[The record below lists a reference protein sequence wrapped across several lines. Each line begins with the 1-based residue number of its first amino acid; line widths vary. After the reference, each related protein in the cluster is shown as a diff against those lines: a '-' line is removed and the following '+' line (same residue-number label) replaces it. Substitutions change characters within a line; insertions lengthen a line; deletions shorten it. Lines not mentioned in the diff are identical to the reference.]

1 MLRNL
6 ANRIFGD
13 ITLVFSRG
21 EEFARNRLYILWFS
35 IFANVVVMLY
45 GGNFFTGLLLKLGAD
60 DAYMGAITIVT
71 YAANIAAVFSPLL
84 VERFRRRKRMLLIS
98 RSIYYVLLLGF
109 ITAIPYLGIGQST
122 MLVMILTIIA
132 LANMIASLTGSGMSV
147 WHLQSLPEGV
157 RSSFF
162 ANLNMIIGILNMVL
176 LNLAGLFADYFKLR
190 GQELLGII
198 LLRCAACLFAVIEIW
213 NLGRIK
219 EYPYPEAAKKISLL
233 DILRIPLK
241 NRKYLAVIAIIVM
254 WTMASTIPGP
264 FYQVYLLKDL
274 QINYSFLSAVNL
286 LNIPVLLIA
295 MPVWGRLISRY
306 GDVKLFA
313 PLAALI
319 SLHYLSLAFVTQANY
334 QWLYPVS
341 VFYFFVLAAGIT
353 QVASLMPFKFIP
365 ETNQSNYL
373 SFYGAVNTAAALVG
387 TLIGQW
393 FILATETAW
402 LPLYG
407 FLLGNKQL
415 VMLAT
420 AGAVFLGAA
429 VMFFINRQ
437 LQRIAN

>member
-6 ANRIFGD
+6 ANRVFGD
-13 ITLVFSRG
+13 ITLVFSRS
-21 EEFARNRLYILWFS
+21 EEYARNRLYILLFS
-35 IFANVVVMLY
+35 IYANVVVMLY

-71 YAANIAAVFSPLL
+71 YAANIAAVFSPLI
-84 VERFRRRKRMLLIS
+84 VERFQRRKRMLLVS

-109 ITAIPYLGIGQST
+109 ITIIPYLGVGQST
-122 MLVMILTIIA
+122 KLAAILSIIA
-132 LANMIASLTGSGMSV
+132 LVNMIASLTGSGMSV

-176 LNLAGLFADYFKLR
+176 LNLAGLFADYFKQRDL
-190 GQELLGII
+190 ELLGIV
-198 LLRCAACLFAVIEIW
+198 LLRCAACLFAAIEIW
-213 NLGRIK
+213 SLSRIK
-219 EYPYPEAAKKISLL
+219 EYPYPAPSRRISLP

-241 NRKYLAVIAIIVM
+241 NRKYLAVIAVIVM

-274 QINYSFLSAVNL
+274 RINYSFLSAVNL

-313 PLAALI
+313 PLAAMI
-319 SLHYLSLAFVTQANY
+319 SLHYLSLAFVTNANY
-334 QWLYPVS
+334 QWLYPIS
-341 VFYFFVLAAGIT
+341 VFYYFVLAAGIT

-365 ETNQSNYL
+365 ETSQSNYI
-373 SFYGAVNTAAALVG
+373 SFYGAVNTTAALLG
-387 TLIGQW
+387 TLIGQG
-393 FILATETAW
+393 FILATEAAKMPIYS
-402 LPLYG
+402 L
-407 FLLGNKQL
+407 LLGNKQL
-415 VMLAT
+415 IMIVT
-420 AGAVFLGAA
+420 AGAVLLGA
-429 VMFFINRQ
+429 VLMFFINRR
-437 LQRIAN
+437 LQRITG